1 MLLLLIVLY
10 CMVVDPFLTLSFFRA
25 FVIFFWLPLS
35 NTFDNLH
42 INYDIYRESVR
53 LKILVSFNRSQLL
66 LLLSFFFHF
75 HFHLLSFAYRSI
87 LIDYFFPVWFNF
99 FRCCCCSFS
108 LYEQPTIVYDDD
120 LTRTLKSWIDF
131 WWKKRD
137 KGWKLGESEWKQILI
152 FIHIESFTFLSLFF
166 AFNCVSVND

>member
-10 CMVVDPFLTLSFFRA
+10 CMVVDVDPFLTLFFVRS

-66 LLLSFFFHF
+66 LLLSFFFIF
-75 HFHLLSFAYRSI
+75 TYYHLHIDPFWSI
-87 LIDYFFPVWFNF
+87 IFFSVWFNF
-99 FRCCCCSFS
+99 FRCCCCCCSFS

-137 KGWKLGESEWKQILI
+137 KGWK
-152 FIHIESFTFLSLFF
+152 
-166 AFNCVSVND
+166 